1 MRHLLFLRLFL
12 GPLLPAAALAAPTDP
27 AGRPTM
33 RFQVKTPAATQE
45 LKVVRTTEKSLTF
58 ELNISGACQRTM
70 TGEAR
75 LKGGAPK
82 IVQDEKGRSY
92 PAEEF
97 VYLSDGCGLV
107 VRLKVKDARRATVG
121 KAGACH
127 ATCAPLADV
136 MVRADSPPGT
146 PHKKPTR

>member
-1 MRHLLFLRLFL
+1 MRHLLFIGLLSGL
-12 GPLLPAAALAAPTDP
+12 LLPAAARAAPTSP
-27 AGRPTM
+27 IGRPM
-33 RFQVKTPAATQE
+33 RYQVKTPASTQE

-58 ELNISGACQRTM
+58 ELNIGGDCQRTM

-75 LKGGAPK
+75 LKGGPPTT
-82 IVQDEKGRSY
+82 VQDGKGRSY

-107 VRLKVKDARRATVG
+107 LRIKVKDARRATVG

-127 ATCAPLADV
+127 ATCPPLADV
-136 MVRADSPPGT
+136 MVRADSPGAAQ
-146 PHKKPTR
+146 KQPTK

>member
-1 MRHLLFLRLFL
+1 MRHLLFLGLFL
-12 GPLLPAAALAAPTDP
+12 GLLLPAAALAAPTDP
-27 AGRPTM
+27 IGRPM
-33 RFQVKTPAATQE
+33 RFQVKTPALTQE

-58 ELNISGACQRTM
+58 ELNISGDCQRTI

-75 LKGGAPK
+75 LRGGAPK
-82 IVQDEKGRSY
+82 IVQDEKGRSF

-97 VYLSDGCGLV
+97 VYLSDGCGL
-107 VRLKVKDARRATVG
+107 LLHIKVKDARRATVG

-127 ATCAPLADV
+127 ATCAPLKDV
-136 MVRADSPPGT
+136 MVRADSPGT

>member
-1 MRHLLFLRLFL
+1 MRHLLYSSLLL
-12 GPLLPAAALAAPTDP
+12 GLLLPAAALAAPTNS
-27 AGRPTM
+27 AGRPM
-33 RFQVKTPAATQE
+33 RFQVKTPALTQE

-58 ELNISGACQRTM
+58 ELNISGDCQRTV

-92 PAEEF
+92 PADEF
-97 VYLSDGCGLV
+97 VYLSEGCGLLL
-107 VRLKVKDARRATVG
+107 RIKVKDAGRATVG

-127 ATCAPLADV
+127 TTCAPLADV
-136 MVRADSPPGT
+136 MVRADSAGT
-146 PHKKPTR
+146 SQKQPTR